1 MKNTSILASATR
13 SILKRIEDVER
24 VVINDAVGAAGG
36 SLGVAE
42 ERLDIA
48 NGNTAANQGTNAAR
62 VKFVE
67 LGVGDIRWRHYQLTC
82 MIKSK
87 REHVRAITV
96 TKRIARI
103 DVRRVIHAELMGES
117 RTVPDNVVTSARPER
132 NIVRIIVKGIRET
145 QLNEHEQ

>member
-42 ERLDIA
+42 ERLDIT
-48 NGNTAANQGTNAAR
+48 NGSTAANQRADAAR

-67 LGVGDIRWRHYQLTC
+67 LGVGDIRRRHHQSTGL
-82 MIKSK
+82 IEPK
-87 REHVRAITV
+87 REDVLAVTV
-96 TKRIARI
+96 TEWIAR
-103 DVRRVIHAELMGES
+103 
-117 RTVPDNVVTSARPER
+117 
-132 NIVRIIVKGIRET
+132 
-145 QLNEHEQ
+145 